1 MMMFRNSWPVLLC
14 LLILMGTSTLTSA
27 QEKKDGTGAV
37 ASGMA
42 FLDVVKVRLRSK
54 AGKSISKQF
63 NARRKKLLKLA
74 SKEEKEL
81 FAAREAL
88 KRQLSLLSPDAIRQR
103 EVAFKK
109 KFTIAQRKFQ
119 NRKRALKK
127 VVADAWKNFEKEL
140 QKVLKAIVKK
150 RKIAVIFDTRQT
162 IFAASQYEITDEA
175 IKRLNVRLPKVVIGK
190 TGK

>member
-1 MMMFRNSWPVLLC
+1 MMIRNSWPVLLC

-27 QEKKDGTGAV
+27 QEKKGGTEAG

-42 FLDVVKVRLRSK
+42 FLDIVKVRLRSK

-127 VVADAWKNFEKEL
+127 AVADAWKIFEREL
-140 QKVLKAIVKK
+140 QKVLKVIVKK
-150 RKIAVIFDTRQT
+150 GKIAVIFDTRQT
-162 IFAASQYEITDEA
+162 FFTAAQYEITDDA

>member
-1 MMMFRNSWPVLLC
+1 
-14 LLILMGTSTLTSA
+14 MGTSTLTSA
-27 QEKKDGTGAV
+27 QEKKGGTEAG

-42 FLDVVKVRLRSK
+42 FLDIVKVRLRSK

-127 VVADAWKNFEKEL
+127 AVADAWKIFEREL
-140 QKVLKAIVKK
+140 QKVLKVIVKK
-150 RKIAVIFDTRQT
+150 GKIAVIFDTRQT
-162 IFAASQYEITDEA
+162 FFTAAQYEITDDA

>member
-1 MMMFRNSWPVLLC
+1 MMMIRNSWPVLLC

-27 QEKKDGTGAV
+27 QEKKGGTEAG

-42 FLDVVKVRLRSK
+42 FLDIVKVRLRSK

-127 VVADAWKNFEKEL
+127 AVADAWKIFEREL
-140 QKVLKAIVKK
+140 QKVLKVIVKK
-150 RKIAVIFDTRQT
+150 GKIAVIFDTRQT
-162 IFAASQYEITDEA
+162 FFTAAQYEITDDA

>member
-1 MMMFRNSWPVLLC
+1 MMFRNSWPVLLC